1 MTTATQRL
9 RAIQDECRR
18 QGKPT
23 HGTEFLRVAEKLNEA
38 LRGKGTPAYEQVR
51 EIIERGREYAKH
63 TRP

>member
-9 RAIQDECRR
+9 KAIQDECRR

-23 HGTEFLRVAEKLNEA
+23 HGTEFLRVAERLNEA

-51 EIIERGREYAKH
+51 EIIQKGYEYANT

>member
-9 RAIQDECRR
+9 RAIQELCKA

-23 HGTEFLRVAEKLNEA
+23 HGQAFLNAAERLNES
-38 LRGKGTPAYEQVR
+38 LRGKGTAAYQEVR
-51 EIIERGREYAKH
+51 RIIERGRQYANF

>member
-9 RAIQDECRR
+9 RAIQEECKR

-23 HGTEFLRVAEKLNEA
+23 HGQEFLNVAERLNEA
-38 LRGKGTPAYEQVR
+38 FRGKGTPAYQEVKR
-51 EIIERGREYAKH
+51 IIARGREYAKQ

>member
-9 RAIQDECRR
+9 RAIREECKR

-23 HGTEFLRVAEKLNEA
+23 HGQDFLNVAERMNEA
-38 LRGKGTPAYEQVR
+38 FRGKGSPAYQEVKR
-51 EIIERGREYAKH
+51 IIDRGREYAKH

>member
-9 RAIQDECRR
+9 QAIQEECKR

-23 HGTEFLRVAEKLNEA
+23 HGQEFLNVAERLNEA
-38 LRGKGTPAYEQVR
+38 FRGKGTHAYQEVKR
-51 EIIERGREYAKH
+51 IIDRGREYAKH

>member
-9 RAIQDECRR
+9 RAIQEECKR

-23 HGTEFLRVAEKLNEA
+23 HGQEFLNVAERLNEA
-38 LRGKGTPAYEQVR
+38 FRGNGTPAYQEVKR
-51 EIIERGREYAKH
+51 IIARGREYAKQ

>member
-9 RAIQDECRR
+9 QAIQDECRR

-23 HGTEFLRVAEKLNEA
+23 HGTEFLRVAERLNEA
-38 LRGKGTPAYEQVR
+38 IRGKGTPAYQEVKR
-51 EIIERGREYAKH
+51 IIERGYEYANA

>member
-51 EIIERGREYAKH
+51 EIIERGREYAKQ

>member
-9 RAIQDECRR
+9 QAIQEECKR

-23 HGTEFLRVAEKLNEA
+23 HGQEFLNVAERLNEA
-38 LRGKGTPAYEQVR
+38 FRGNGTPAYQEVKR
-51 EIIERGREYAKH
+51 IIARGREYAKQ